1 MSKKIWKTLAPYYSF
16 LRENPISY
24 QFLRKETQAIQL
36 LLSKIS
42 DLTLN
47 YVCDLGTG
55 RGHSLKFMPAQAKL
69 KLGMDD
75 CFDMINLTKYQFP
88 NILFL
93 QANAL
98 QMPFHRS
105 TFDFILCIGLLEY
118 IRDIDLLFSQLNSTL
133 KIGGHLLISN
143 SPPNPFTYL
152 RILNGHRIF
161 ARQPKRLETKMK
173 HSRFKILAKDTTLL
187 QHIYLLQK

>member
-16 LRENPISY
+16 LRENPISFP
-24 QFLRKETQAIQL
+24 FLRKETQAIQL

-47 YVCDLGTG
+47 FVCDLGTG
-55 RGHSLKFMPAQAKL
+55 RGHSLKFIPAQAQL
-69 KLGMDD
+69 KLGLDD
-75 CFDMINLTKYQFP
+75 CFEMIHLTKYQFS

-98 QMPFHRS
+98 QMPFHHS
-105 TFDFILCIGLLEY
+105 TFDLIICIGLLEY
-118 IRDIDLLFSQLNSTL
+118 IRDTDLLFSQLNSTL

-143 SPPNPFTYL
+143 SPPNPLTYF
-152 RILNGHRIF
+152 RTLNGHRIF
-161 ARQPKRLETKMK
+161 ARQPKHLEAKFK
-173 HSRFKILAKDTTLL
+173 HNRFKIIAKDTTIL